1 MVNMDGGEKRR
12 NSIEFAVT
20 IGIATL
26 CRLVLNTARRF
37 AYPFAPALSR
47 GLGVSLPAV
56 TSLIA
61 VNQITGLFGL
71 VAGPFGDRR
80 GYRLMLL
87 AGMGILAAGMLA
99 GGAIPIYAVVVV
111 ALFLAG
117 VGKSVF
123 DPAIQAYAG
132 HHVPYAKRGFAV
144 GIMETA
150 WAGSTLVG
158 VPLMGFL
165 MGTFHWRAPFYALGA
180 AGVAGFLCL
189 AWLFP
194 DEKSRAA
201 PQERVAR
208 TIEWRS
214 LLTTRASLAIMGFAF
229 FVSAA
234 NDIFFVVY
242 GAWFEKIFHLHVV
255 ELGMTAMVIGAA
267 ELAGELLTAIVSDRC
282 GLRRSIMCGL
292 VLSGAGYAFYP
303 TVAQSLPWALIGLF
317 ILFMTVE
324 FAIVTAISLSTEI
337 LPASRATMM
346 AGYLAAAGLGRVAGA
361 LAGGILWYYGSM
373 TVVCA
378 TSVVLSLCAALS
390 VAAGLAGWRPH
401 RSE

>member
-12 NSIEFAVT
+12 NSIDFAVT

-37 AYPFAPALSR
+37 AYPFAPALAR

-61 VNQITGLFGL
+61 VNQVTGLFGL
-71 VAGPFGDRR
+71 VSGPLGDQR
-80 GYRLMLL
+80 GYRVMLL
-87 AGMGILAAGMLA
+87 AGMGFLTAGMLA
-99 GGAIPIYAVVVV
+99 GGAVPRYAVVVI

-132 HHVPYAKRGFAV
+132 RHVPYAKRGFAV

-165 MGTFHWRAPFYALGA
+165 MGVFHWRAPFYALAA
-180 AGVAGFLCL
+180 AGLAGFLCL
-189 AWLFP
+189 AWVFP
-194 DEKSRAA
+194 EEKSQNLIQKQA
-201 PQERVAR
+201 AR

-214 LLTTRASLAIMGFAF
+214 LVTTRASLAIMAFAF

-242 GAWFEKIFHLHVV
+242 GAWFEKIFHLRVV
-255 ELGMTAMVIGAA
+255 ELGMTAIVIGAA
-267 ELAGELLTAIVSDRC
+267 ELGGELLTAIISDRC
-282 GLRRSIMCGL
+282 GLHRSIMCGL
-292 VLSGAGYAFYP
+292 VLSGIGYALYP
-303 TVAQSLPWALIGLF
+303 TMAQTLPWALIGLF

-337 LPASRATMM
+337 LPASRGTMM
-346 AGYLAAAGLGRVAGA
+346 AGYLAAAGIGRVTGA
-361 LAGGILWYYGSM
+361 VAGGILWYYGSM
-373 TVVCA
+373 TAVCVA
-378 TSVVLSLCAALS
+378 SVVLSICAALS
-390 VAAGLAGWRPH
+390 VAAGLAGWQPSR
-401 RSE
+401 